1 MMCVLYK
8 GREVYLTL
16 GWGKGLTGQGDEEFL
31 QIWSDG
37 DVLYTDRDLDY
48 MDVCIYQN
56 SSSGILKICALY

>member
-31 QIWSDG
+31 
-37 DVLYTDRDLDY
+37 
-48 MDVCIYQN
+48 
-56 SSSGILKICALY
+56 